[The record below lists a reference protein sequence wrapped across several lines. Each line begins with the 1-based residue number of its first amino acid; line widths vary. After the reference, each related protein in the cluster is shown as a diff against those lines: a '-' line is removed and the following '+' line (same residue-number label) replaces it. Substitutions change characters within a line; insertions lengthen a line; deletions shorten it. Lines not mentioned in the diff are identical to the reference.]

1 MTALSG
7 RISESNGRNTISF
20 LGNQE
25 EIQGVRDGTTLKEI
39 EKKKLLFKM
48 GKHFARS
55 VSDYYICQINVYDN
69 CDGDW

>member
-7 RISESNGRNTISF
+7 RISESNGKNTISF

-48 GKHFARS
+48 GKDFARS
-55 VSDYYICQINVYDN
+55 VSDYYIC
-69 CDGDW
+69 